1 MPKGWE
7 RVDDPAGFS
16 LLLPEGWTRQVENGQ
31 IDYSP
36 DGGEHFLRIAID
48 ESPDF
53 DDPYLHQLD
62 LEQQLTRLSEY
73 QRVSLEANVYRDREG
88 ALWDFT
94 WTALAKDSEF
104 PGPRRA
110 IEQAYLGRDG
120 AEYVIYMS
128 APAADWATASEQ
140 FTAVLRGWR
149 PNSG

>member
-1 MPKGWE
+1 VPKGWV

-16 LLLPEGWTRQVENGQ
+16 LLLPEGWTRKAENGQ

-36 DGGEHFLRIAID
+36 DGGEHFLRVAID

-53 DDPYLHQLD
+53 DDPYQHQLD

-73 QRVSLEANVYRDREG
+73 QRVSLEENVYRDRKG

-120 AEYVIYMS
+120 AEYLIYMS

-140 FTAVLRGWR
+140 FTTVLRGWR
-149 PNSG
+149 PSSG